1 MSDIYKYWDQV
12 DGMGG
17 IETYV
22 EFHDNNEW
30 NCEQIKLDADVF
42 YLIGY
47 TTEYESIFSQ
57 YLSENYSKGEVNDAL
72 NKAFSTR
79 NRKDIALVY
88 INSEDPKFG
97 RAIQML
103 VNRLHLEG
111 YEQVY
116 LNFIVREPWFY
127 ETVEAL

>member
-1 MSDIYKYWDQV
+1 MEVFKYWDQV
-12 DGMGG
+12 DTLGG
-17 IETYV
+17 IDTYV
-22 EFHDNNEW
+22 EFHDNSQW
-30 NCEQIKLDADVF
+30 NCEPIKLDVDVF

-57 YLSENYSKGEVNDAL
+57 YLSENYSKSEVNDVL
-72 NKAFSTR
+72 NKVFSTR
-79 NRKDIALVY
+79 NRKDIVVVY
-88 INSEDPKFG
+88 INSEDPKLG

-116 LNFIVREPWFY
+116 LNYIVREPWFW

>member
-1 MSDIYKYWDQV
+1 MEVFKYWDQV
-12 DGMGG
+12 GTMGQ

-30 NCEQIKLDADVF
+30 NCDPIKLDADVF

-57 YLSENYSKGEVNDAL
+57 YLPEAYTKRDVDNDL
-72 NKAFSTR
+72 NRVFSTR
-79 NRKDIALVY
+79 NRKDIAVVY
-88 INSEDPKFG
+88 INSEDPKLG
-97 RAIQML
+97 RAIQMT

-116 LNFIVREPWFY
+116 LNYIVREPWFW

>member
-1 MSDIYKYWDQV
+1 MDIYKYWDQV
-12 DGMGG
+12 DSMGG
-17 IETYV
+17 IEIYV
-22 EFHDNNEW
+22 ERHDNNSW
-30 NCEQIKLDADVF
+30 NGEPIKLDADVF

-47 TTEYESIFSQ
+47 YDKCESIFSQ
-57 YLSENYSKGEVNDAL
+57 YLSDNYSKSEVNNCL
-72 NKAFSTR
+72 NKVFSTR
-79 NRKDIALVY
+79 NRKDIVVVY
-88 INSEDPKFG
+88 INSEDPKLC

-116 LNFIVREPWFY
+116 LNFMVREPWFW

>member
-1 MSDIYKYWDQV
+1 MEIYKYWDQV
-12 DGMGG
+12 GTMGQ
-17 IETYV
+17 IENYV

-30 NCEQIKLDADVF
+30 NCEPVKLDVDTF
-42 YLIGY
+42 LLIGY
-47 TTEYESIFSQ
+47 TDEHESIFSQ
-57 YLSENYSKGEVNDAL
+57 YLPEAYTKGDVDNDL
-72 NKAFSTR
+72 NRVFSTR
-79 NRKDIALVY
+79 NRKDIAVVY
-88 INSEDPKFG
+88 INSEDPKLG

>member
-1 MSDIYKYWDQV
+1 MEVFKYWDQV
-12 DGMGG
+12 GTMGQ
-17 IETYV
+17 IESYV
-22 EFHDNNEW
+22 EHYDKNNW
-30 NCEQIKLDADVF
+30 NCDPIKLDADVF

-57 YLSENYSKGEVNDAL
+57 YLPEAYTKRDVDNDL
-72 NKAFSTR
+72 NRVFSTR
-79 NRKDIALVY
+79 NRKNIALVY
-88 INSEDPKFG
+88 INSEDPKLG

-116 LNFIVREPWFY
+116 LNFIVREPWFW

>member
-1 MSDIYKYWDQV
+1 MVNIYKYWDQV
-12 DGMGG
+12 DTLGA
-17 IETYV
+17 IDTYV
-22 EFHDNNEW
+22 EFHDNGQW
-30 NCEQIKLDADVF
+30 NCEPVKLDADIF

-57 YLSENYSKGEVNDAL
+57 YLPEAYTKGDVDNDL
-72 NKAFSTR
+72 NRVFSTR
-79 NRKDIALVY
+79 NRKDIVVVY
-88 INSEDPKFG
+88 INSEDPKLG

-116 LNFIVREPWFY
+116 LNYIVREPWFY

>member
-1 MSDIYKYWDQV
+1 MEIFKYWDQV
-12 DGMGG
+12 DTMGC

-30 NCEQIKLDADVF
+30 NGEPVKLDADIFHLVDT
-42 YLIGY
+42 YDWCEG
-47 TTEYESIFSQ
+47 IFSQ
-57 YLSENYSKGEVNDAL
+57 YLPEAYTKGDVNDAL
-72 NKAFSTR
+72 NKVFSTR
-79 NRKDIALVY
+79 NRKDIVVVY
-88 INSEDPKFG
+88 INSEDPKLG

-111 YEQVY
+111 YDQVY

>member
-1 MSDIYKYWDQV
+1 MEVFKYWDKV
-12 DGMGG
+12 DAMGG

-30 NCEQIKLDADVF
+30 NCDPIKLDADVF
-42 YLIGY
+42 YLVGY
-47 TTEYESIFSQ
+47 YGKCGSIFSQ
-57 YLSENYSKGEVNDAL
+57 YLSETYTKKDIDDEL
-72 NKAFSTR
+72 NKVFSTL
-79 NRKDIALVY
+79 NRKDVVVVY
-88 INSEDPKFG
+88 INSLNPTFC

-116 LNFIVREPWFY
+116 LNYPIQQPWCW

>member
-1 MSDIYKYWDQV
+1 MEIYKYWDKV
-12 DGMGG
+12 DNMSG

-30 NCEQIKLDADVF
+30 NCEPVKLDADVF

-57 YLSENYSKGEVNDAL
+57 YLPEAYTKGDVDNDL
-72 NKAFSTR
+72 NRVFSTR
-79 NRKDIALVY
+79 NRKDIAVVY
-88 INSEDPKFG
+88 INSEDPKLG

-111 YEQVY
+111 YDQVY

>member
-1 MSDIYKYWDQV
+1 MKVFKYWDKV
-12 DGMGG
+12 DNMGG

-30 NCEQIKLDADVF
+30 NCEPIKLDADVF

-47 TTEYESIFSQ
+47 HDKYESIFSQ
-57 YLSENYSKGEVNDAL
+57 YLPEAYTKKDIDNAL
-72 NKAFSTR
+72 NRVFSTR

-116 LNFIVREPWFY
+116 LNFIVREPWFW

>member
-1 MSDIYKYWDQV
+1 MEIYKYWDKV
-12 DGMGG
+12 DNMSG

-30 NCEQIKLDADVF
+30 NCEPVKLDADVF

-47 TTEYESIFSQ
+47 TDEYESIFSQ
-57 YLSENYSKGEVNDAL
+57 YLSENYSKGDVNDAL
-72 NKAFSTR
+72 NKVFSTR
-79 NRKDIALVY
+79 NRKDIAVVY
-88 INSEDPKFG
+88 INSEDPKLG
-97 RAIQML
+97 RAIQMT

-111 YEQVY
+111 YDQVY

>member
-1 MSDIYKYWDQV
+1 MEIFKYWDQV
-12 DGMGG
+12 DTMGC

-30 NCEQIKLDADVF
+30 NGEPVKLDADIFHLVGA
-42 YLIGY
+42 YDWCEG
-47 TTEYESIFSQ
+47 IFSQ
-57 YLSENYSKGEVNDAL
+57 YLPEAYTKGDVNDAL
-72 NKAFSTR
+72 NKVFYTR
-79 NRKDIALVY
+79 NRKDIAVVY
-88 INSEDPKFG
+88 INSEDPKLG

>member
-1 MSDIYKYWDQV
+1 MEIYKYWDKV
-12 DGMGG
+12 DNMSG

-30 NCEQIKLDADVF
+30 NCEPVKLDADVF

-57 YLSENYSKGEVNDAL
+57 YLPEAYTKGDVDNDL
-72 NKAFSTR
+72 NRVFSTR
-79 NRKDIALVY
+79 NRKDIAVVY
-88 INSEDPKFG
+88 INSEDPKLG

-116 LNFIVREPWFY
+116 LNFIVREPWFW

>member
-1 MSDIYKYWDQV
+1 MVSIYKYWDQV
-12 DGMGG
+12 DTLGA
-17 IETYV
+17 IDTYV
-22 EFHDNNEW
+22 EFHDNGQW
-30 NCEQIKLDADVF
+30 NCEPVKLDADVF

-47 TTEYESIFSQ
+47 TTEHESIFSQ
-57 YLSENYSKGEVNDAL
+57 YLPEAYTKGDINTEL
-72 NKAFSTR
+72 NRVFSTH
-79 NRKDIALVY
+79 NRKDIVVVY
-88 INSEDPKFG
+88 INSEDPKLG

-111 YEQVY
+111 YDQVY

>member
-1 MSDIYKYWDQV
+1 MINIYKYWDQV
-12 DGMGG
+12 DTLGS
-17 IETYV
+17 IDTYV
-22 EFHDNNEW
+22 EFHDNGQW
-30 NCEQIKLDADVF
+30 NCEPIKLDADVF

-47 TTEYESIFSQ
+47 TTEHESIFSQ
-57 YLSENYSKGEVNDAL
+57 YLPEAYTKGEVNDAL

-79 NRKDIALVY
+79 NRKDIAVVY
-88 INSEDPKFG
+88 INSEDPKLG

-111 YEQVY
+111 YDQVY

>member
-1 MSDIYKYWDQV
+1 MEIFKYWDQV
-12 DGMGG
+12 GTMGQ

-22 EFHDNNEW
+22 EHHDNNNW
-30 NCEQIKLDADVF
+30 NCEPIKLDADIF

-57 YLSENYSKGEVNDAL
+57 YLPEAYTKEDVDNDL
-72 NKAFSTR
+72 NRVFSTR
-79 NRKDIALVY
+79 NRKDVVVVY
-88 INSEDPKFG
+88 INSEDPKLG

-103 VNRLHLEG
+103 INRLHLEG

-116 LNFIVREPWFY
+116 LNFIVREPWFW

>member
-1 MSDIYKYWDQV
+1 MEVFKYWDQV
-12 DGMGG
+12 GVMDQ

-22 EFHDNNEW
+22 EHHDNNEW
-30 NCEQIKLDADVF
+30 NCEPIKLDADVF
-42 YLIGY
+42 YLVGY
-47 TTEYESIFSQ
+47 IDGVAGIFRDF
-57 YLSENYSKGEVNDAL
+57 LPRNYTKKDINDKL
-72 NKAFSTR
+72 NKVFSTR
-79 NRKDIALVY
+79 NRKDIVVVY
-88 INSEDPKFG
+88 INSINPILC

-116 LNFIVREPWFY
+116 LNYPVGESWVW

>member
-1 MSDIYKYWDQV
+1 MEIYKYWDKV
-12 DGMGG
+12 DNMSG

-30 NCEQIKLDADVF
+30 NCEPVKLDADVF

-57 YLSENYSKGEVNDAL
+57 YLPEAYTKGDVDNDL
-72 NKAFSTR
+72 NRVFSTR
-79 NRKDIALVY
+79 NRKDIAVVY
-88 INSEDPKFG
+88 INSEDPKLG
-97 RAIQML
+97 RAIQMM

-116 LNFIVREPWFY
+116 LNYMVREPWFW

>member
-1 MSDIYKYWDQV
+1 MVNIYKYWDQV
-12 DGMGG
+12 DTLGA
-17 IETYV
+17 IDTYV
-22 EFHDNNEW
+22 EFHDNGQW
-30 NCEQIKLDADVF
+30 NCEPVKLDADVF

-47 TTEYESIFSQ
+47 TTEHESIFSQ
-57 YLSENYSKGEVNDAL
+57 YLPEAYTKGDINTEL
-72 NKAFSTR
+72 NRVFSTR
-79 NRKDIALVY
+79 NRKDIVVVY
-88 INSEDPKFG
+88 INSEDPKLG

-116 LNFIVREPWFY
+116 LNYIVREPWFY

>member
-1 MSDIYKYWDQV
+1 MEVFKYWDQV
-12 DGMGG
+12 GTMDQ

-22 EFHDNNEW
+22 EHHDNNEW
-30 NCEQIKLDADVF
+30 NCEPIKMDADTF
-42 YLIGY
+42 YLVGY
-47 TTEYESIFSQ
+47 IDGVAGIFRDF
-57 YLSENYSKGEVNDAL
+57 LPRNYTKKDIDDTL
-72 NKAFSTR
+72 NKVFSTR
-79 NRKDIALVY
+79 NRKDIVVVY
-88 INSEDPKFG
+88 INSINPILC

-116 LNFIVREPWFY
+116 LNYPVGESWVW

>member
-1 MSDIYKYWDQV
+1 MEIYKYWDKV
-12 DGMGG
+12 DNMSG

-30 NCEQIKLDADVF
+30 NCEPVKLDADVF

-57 YLSENYSKGEVNDAL
+57 YLPEAYTKGDVDNDL
-72 NKAFSTR
+72 NRAFSTR
-79 NRKDIALVY
+79 NRKDIVVVY
-88 INSEDPKFG
+88 INSEDPKLG

-111 YEQVY
+111 YDQVY

>member
-1 MSDIYKYWDQV
+1 MEIYKYWDQV
-12 DGMGG
+12 DTLGS
-17 IETYV
+17 IDTYV
-22 EFHDNNEW
+22 EFHDNGQW
-30 NCEQIKLDADVF
+30 NCEPVKLDADVF

-57 YLSENYSKGEVNDAL
+57 YLPEAYTKRDVDNDL
-72 NKAFSTR
+72 NRVFSTR

-88 INSEDPKFG
+88 INSEDPKLG
-97 RAIQML
+97 RAIQMT

-116 LNFIVREPWFY
+116 LNFIVREPWFW

>member
-1 MSDIYKYWDQV
+1 MKVFKYWDKV
-12 DGMGG
+12 DTMGG

-30 NCEQIKLDADVF
+30 NCEPVKLDADVF

-47 TTEYESIFSQ
+47 TTTCESIFSQ
-57 YLSENYSKGEVNDAL
+57 YLPEAYTKGEVNDAL
-72 NKAFSTR
+72 NKVFSTR
-79 NRKDIALVY
+79 DRKDIVVVY
-88 INSEDPKFG
+88 INSEDPKLG

-111 YEQVY
+111 YAQVY

>member
-1 MSDIYKYWDQV
+1 MEIYKYWDQV
-12 DGMGG
+12 DTLGS
-17 IETYV
+17 IDTYV
-22 EFHDNNEW
+22 EFHDNGQW
-30 NCEQIKLDADVF
+30 NCEPVKLDADVF

-47 TTEYESIFSQ
+47 TNEYKSIFSQ
-57 YLSENYSKGEVNDAL
+57 YLPEAYTKRDVDNDL
-72 NKAFSTR
+72 NRVFSTR
-79 NRKDIALVY
+79 NRKDIAVVY
-88 INSEDPKFG
+88 INSEDPKLG

-111 YEQVY
+111 YDQVY

>member
-1 MSDIYKYWDQV
+1 MEIYKYWDKV
-12 DGMGG
+12 DNMSG

-30 NCEQIKLDADVF
+30 NCEPVKLDADVF

-57 YLSENYSKGEVNDAL
+57 YLPESYTKGEVNDAL
-72 NKAFSTR
+72 NKVFSTR
-79 NRKDIALVY
+79 NRKEIVVVY
-88 INSEDPKFG
+88 INSEDPKLG

>member
-1 MSDIYKYWDQV
+1 MEIYKYWDKV
-12 DGMGG
+12 DTMGC

-22 EFHDNNEW
+22 ERHDNNNW
-30 NCEQIKLDADVF
+30 NCEPIKLDADVF

-47 TTEYESIFSQ
+47 YDKCESIFSQ
-57 YLSENYSKGEVNDAL
+57 YLSDNYSKSEVNDCL

-79 NRKDIALVY
+79 DRKDIAVVY
-88 INSEDPKFG
+88 INSEDPKLG

-111 YEQVY
+111 YDQVY
-116 LNFIVREPWFY
+116 LNYIVREPWFY

>member
-1 MSDIYKYWDQV
+1 MEIYKYWDQV
-12 DGMGG
+12 GTMDQ

-22 EFHDNNEW
+22 EFHDNNIW
-30 NCEQIKLDADVF
+30 NCEPVKMDADTF
-42 YLIGY
+42 YLVGY
-47 TTEYESIFSQ
+47 IDGIEGIFRDF
-57 YLSENYSKGEVNDAL
+57 LPRNYTKKDINDKL
-72 NKAFSTR
+72 NKVFSTR
-79 NRKDIALVY
+79 NRKDIVVVY
-88 INSEDPKFG
+88 INSINPILC

-116 LNFIVREPWFY
+116 LNYPVGESWVW

>member
-1 MSDIYKYWDQV
+1 MEIYKYWDQV
-12 DGMGG
+12 DTLGS
-17 IETYV
+17 IDTYV
-22 EFHDNNEW
+22 EFHDNGQW
-30 NCEQIKLDADVF
+30 NCEPVKLDADVF

-57 YLSENYSKGEVNDAL
+57 YLPEAYTKRDVDNDL
-72 NKAFSTR
+72 NRVFSTR
-79 NRKDIALVY
+79 NRKDIAVVY
-88 INSEDPKFG
+88 INSEDPKLG

-111 YEQVY
+111 YDQVY

>member
-1 MSDIYKYWDQV
+1 
-12 DGMGG
+12 MGG

-30 NCEQIKLDADVF
+30 NCEPIKLDADVF

-57 YLSENYSKGEVNDAL
+57 YLPEAYTKRDVDNDL
-72 NKAFSTR
+72 NRVFSTR
-79 NRKDIALVY
+79 NRKDIAVVY
-88 INSEDPKFG
+88 INSEDPKLG
-97 RAIQML
+97 LAIQML

-116 LNFIVREPWFY
+116 LNFIVREPWFW
-127 ETVEAL
+127 ETVETL

>member
-1 MSDIYKYWDQV
+1 MEIYKYWDKV
-12 DGMGG
+12 DNMSG

-30 NCEQIKLDADVF
+30 NCEPIELDADVF

-57 YLSENYSKGEVNDAL
+57 YLSENYSKGDVNDAL
-72 NKAFSTR
+72 NKVFSTR
-79 NRKDIALVY
+79 NRKDIAVVY
-88 INSEDPKFG
+88 INSEDPKLG

-116 LNFIVREPWFY
+116 LNYIVREPWFY